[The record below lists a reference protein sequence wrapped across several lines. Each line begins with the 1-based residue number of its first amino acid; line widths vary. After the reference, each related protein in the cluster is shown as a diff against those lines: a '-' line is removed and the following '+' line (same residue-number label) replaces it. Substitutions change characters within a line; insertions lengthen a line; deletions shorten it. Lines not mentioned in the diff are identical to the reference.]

1 MRAVLRNVELAPTQK
16 LIEIKTVFSKISDE
30 ISRKEDII
38 VGEI

>member
-30 ISRKEDII
+30 ISSFNKKA
-38 VGEI
+38 GKKT